1 LIFLSTSPW
10 SAEYDEIVAQVGH
23 ERIDAK
29 VGDRIKDEVGKL
41 LDKGGSREVGHVNNA
56 RLRRILWDK
65 WEVEPG
71 IWVSCESK
79 VKNGVRCSY
88 RSYGSTHISGHG
100 LLRFH
105 VPSPNNS
112 FRPSCVLSRTL
123 IYLTYEDWSAAWSR
137 NLNHSKVS
145 SKLMEGDGANAD

>member
-41 LDKGGSREVGHVNNA
+41 LDMGGSREVGHIDNA
-56 RLRRILWDK
+56 TIKRVLWDR

-71 IWVSCESK
+71 IWVSCEYEGESE
-79 VKNGVRCSY
+79 VRCLY
-88 RSYGSTHISGHG
+88 RSSGSTRIPGQ
-100 LLRFH
+100 RFY
-105 VPSPNNS
+105 VPSPHRP
-112 FRPSCVLSRTL
+112 FCPSCVLSRTS
-123 IYLTYEDWSAAWSR
+123 IYLTYEDWSAVHSGT
-137 NLNHSKVS
+137 LNHSKVS
-145 SKLMEGDGANAD
+145 PALKGTWGWR